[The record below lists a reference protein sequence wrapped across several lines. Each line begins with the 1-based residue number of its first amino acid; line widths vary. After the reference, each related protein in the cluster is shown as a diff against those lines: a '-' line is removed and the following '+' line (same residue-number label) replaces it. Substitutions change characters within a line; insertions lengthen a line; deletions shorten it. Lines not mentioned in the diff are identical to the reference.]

1 MNVLPNL
8 FITTSPE
15 DLSDLPSKPFHFQP
29 IAEKDDPEILNLLC
43 NPVRWFLQCQYG
55 GCNCDFRHLAEGNDM
70 EFAPPADWCPEDP
83 EAIEATKAVY
93 DILSEMLAKG
103 YKVDVVDLWVN
114 NSLESIVEI
123 DVSLSKVNRDS
134 FRFFENRKY
143 NLSI

>member
-1 MNVLPNL
+1 
-8 FITTSPE
+8 
-15 DLSDLPSKPFHFQP
+15 
-29 IAEKDDPEILNLLC
+29 
-43 NPVRWFLQCQYG
+43 
-55 GCNCDFRHLAEGNDM
+55 M